1 MLDMFLLLRIMNLR
15 SGTIINQNA
24 TCSSGFNQPSKKT
37 LLIQSCKKD
46 MSPMTLM
53 LHELLSHHLNVNYN
67 VFVGN
72 ANIIYKIINYMLDD
86 NLYTH
91 QLPRASRFSQK
102 FILAQHPQLDGW
114 GLFDDQITTENW
126 KEYLEKAKAMF
137 GEKLEIEKIP
147 SGVWTIKSPTE
158 EAEEMFAKDK
168 IERLKNRLE
177 DGN

>member
-1 MLDMFLLLRIMNLR
+1 MKYEI
-15 SGTIINQNA
+15 GTVLSI
-24 TCSSGFNQPSKKT
+24 SHST
-37 LLIQSCKKD
+37 LLTE
-46 MSPMTLM
+46 M
-53 LHELLSHHLNVNYN
+53 
-67 VFVGN
+67 GN
-72 ANIIYKIINYMLDD
+72 IYKILNYMLDD

>member
-72 ANIIYKIINYMLDD
+72 ANIIYKIINYEQIMKTSL
-86 NLYTH
+86 TH
-91 QLPRASRFSQK
+91 KELL
-102 FILAQHPQLDGW
+102 INLAQTYQLW
-114 GLFDDQITTENW
+114 NNIVTIIHE
-126 KEYLEKAKAMF
+126 KSSYLYNQ
-137 GEKLEIEKIP
+137 
-147 SGVWTIKSPTE
+147 
-158 EAEEMFAKDK
+158 AKDAEVDVNYAWTFAEKK
-168 IERLKNRLE
+168 IFNSFYKTLTEVQTIFQAVIS
-177 DGN
+177 